1 MGDADGSNL
10 AAWALARLPCSLL
23 QVRLWAFSPIRK
35 LNIHVY
41 YMYLFFALKS
51 WVFQG
56 IPRHT
61 PNAASDPKVSVTLL
75 VFSVLIFILLL

>member
-23 QVRLWAFSPIRK
+23 QVRLWAFGPIRK

-61 PNAASDPKVSVTLL
+61 PGAATADGWHQRLFHL
-75 VFSVLIFILLL
+75 GIDG

>member
-23 QVRLWAFSPIRK
+23 QVRLWAFGPIRK

-61 PNAASDPKVSVTLL
+61 LAPPLVAVSCTL
-75 VFSVLIFILLL
+75 VL